1 MKLWKIFMERRLD
14 YKNGITKIGRLSR
27 RTIEE
32 LERSKEINENSKR
45 SYKEAI

>member
-14 YKNGITKIGRLSR
+14 CKNGITKIGRLFR